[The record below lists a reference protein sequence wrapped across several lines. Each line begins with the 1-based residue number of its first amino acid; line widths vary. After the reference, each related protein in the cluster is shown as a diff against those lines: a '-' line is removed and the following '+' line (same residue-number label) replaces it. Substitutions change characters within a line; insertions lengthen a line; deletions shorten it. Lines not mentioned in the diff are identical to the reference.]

1 MRKLTFQDIQS
12 KVELSKEEV
21 NLAVA
26 NFREK
31 TRGQGWEMSRIRP
44 RSDDEIKA
52 LNYIARST
60 FRNALNSGS
69 IHYDKERR
77 VLLVERYAKS

>member
-1 MRKLTFQDIQS
+1 MT
-12 KVELSKEEV
+12 KEEV

-31 TRGQGWEMSRIRP
+31 SREQGWEMSRIRP
-44 RSDDEIKA
+44 RSGDEIKA

-60 FRNALNSGS
+60 FRSALKSGS
-69 IHYDKERR
+69 VQYDKERR
-77 VLLVERYAKS
+77 VLLIEKYAKR